1 MCQRL
6 YRPGYSM
13 PELSTPPRRR
23 STAAA
28 MRDSSAG
35 SNGAAARVIVT
46 PPAVASVLL
55 LGVVVSTVGPLNS
68 RPGDR
73 RRHEKRPPFSRAV
86 ASDMAGV
93 TAYRRRHHWR
103 SEKDRIGA

>member
-28 MRDSSAG
+28 MRDNSAG
-35 SNGAAARVIVT
+35 SNGSATRVIVT
-46 PPAVASVLL
+46 PPGVASVLL

-68 RPGDR
+68 RPGGR
-73 RRHEKRPPFSRAV
+73 REIRQATAVSGRSLQTWLGAPPT
-86 ASDMAGV
+86 G
-93 TAYRRRHHWR
+93 
-103 SEKDRIGA
+103 GATTGCHGKF

>member
-6 YRPGYSM
+6 YRPGYSI

-35 SNGAAARVIVT
+35 SNGSATRVIVT
-46 PPAVASVLL
+46 PPAVACVLL
-55 LGVVVSTVGPLNS
+55 LSVVVSTVGPLLILGPVTGG
-68 RPGDR
+68 RYD
-73 RRHEKRPPFSRAV
+73 KRPPFPGGRFRHGWGHRLLAAPPLEVTDSSHRA
-86 ASDMAGV
+86 
-93 TAYRRRHHWR
+93 
-103 SEKDRIGA
+103 